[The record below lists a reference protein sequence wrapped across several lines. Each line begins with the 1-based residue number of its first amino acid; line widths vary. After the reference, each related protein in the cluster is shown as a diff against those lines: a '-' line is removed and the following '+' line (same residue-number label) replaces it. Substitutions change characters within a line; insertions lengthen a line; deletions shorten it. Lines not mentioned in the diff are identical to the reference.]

1 MALNFNPSGYIHWVD
16 SGAGASLNITQ
27 NLTLLVRI
35 FGNVGNTGYGD
46 FLSKDSSPAT
56 DPYRQYTFSLD
67 TNKKLE
73 FKADLSG
80 TWTDV
85 IVADAALPDGTKT
98 IGATYETGVGAK
110 LYQDGALI
118 KSSGTYTAAIGSHPT
133 WKLAIANNN
142 YGSDPERIDYSI
154 RAIISEVRIY
164 NRILSPNEM
173 FAFHHGQGADNIV
186 NGLALWYRFDEN
198 HAGAVASSIIDL
210 SGNGNTGTPKN
221 SVAYAE
227 APYRKRG
234 GMSI

>member
-1 MALNFNPSGYIHWVD
+1 MALNFNPTGYVQWVD

-35 FGNVGNTGYGD
+35 FELEDGNCFVAKNNSAPTAPYKQYALSIKLTGELMFG
-46 FLSKDSSPAT
+46 
-56 DPYRQYTFSLD
+56 
-67 TNKKLE
+67 
-73 FKADLSG
+73 ADISG
-80 TWTDV
+80 TWTAV
-85 IVADAALPDGTKT
+85 IIADAVFPNGTKT
-98 IGATYETGVGAK
+98 AGATYETGVGAK
-110 LYQDGALI
+110 LYQDGVLI

-133 WKLAIANNN
+133 WKVALSNSC
-142 YGSDPERIDYSI
+142 YGTDPDQIGNSL

-164 NRILSPNEM
+164 NRILGVNEM
-173 FAFHHGQGADNIV
+173 LAFHHGQGADNTV
-186 NGLALWYRFDEN
+186 NGLVLWYRFDES